1 MVFAFVT
8 PRRCPTRKVTE
19 IQTAL
24 RSSEHNHTHHRLS
37 CSSLPTGQ
45 KLPKWSA
52 FFENFLFCADQLFHH
67 RLTKSPVP
75 SGFSARGGGRGVYFR
90 NFFYRLIFYS
100 YRKVS
105 TVTSTTFTPIE
116 KALRIQGFQPLVTLD
131 DGEIRKFSIGL
142 FFSAL

>member
-1 MVFAFVT
+1 M
-8 PRRCPTRKVTE
+8 
-19 IQTAL
+19 
-24 RSSEHNHTHHRLS
+24 
-37 CSSLPTGQ
+37 
-45 KLPKWSA
+45 
-52 FFENFLFCADQLFHH
+52 
-67 RLTKSPVP
+67 
-75 SGFSARGGGRGVYFR
+75 YFR

-142 FFSAL
+142 FFFGSIEKFLKRASSTVTLCERPPAVRPLGWIA